1 MSPLFV
7 FAVTGTA
14 HVHMVGN
21 ALPYLKAFSAYEIAV
36 VQARSTV
43 AAAHEIVIET
53 TPPDGLDDHQASL
66 WVKTRLGRILDEN
79 GLGGRP
85 FCYLDSDVFAL
96 SPVVNEIFDLPR
108 YPIGFASD
116 HASIDMFS
124 HWAVRC
130 GCQSLACPHLR
141 EAMFCDFGV
150 DVLDPGWDM
159 WNGGVFTAGQEAT
172 EVLDLWHHLTLR
184 SFDLPYWRTRDQA
197 TLATAAWRLG
207 LQDAPR
213 LPSRF
218 NHVLDCHWGVPEE
231 LRGSTSLAELA
242 VWPDLNLR
250 QAARAGEIAFVHFVN
265 QGSGRRGWKHWDE
278 VEALLAPPLIG
289 AA

>member
-7 FAVTGTA
+7 FAVTGTP
-14 HVHMVGN
+14 HVRLVEM
-21 ALPYLKAFSAYEIAV
+21 ALPYLRKFSAYEIAV
-36 VQARSTV
+36 VQARSAVT
-43 AAAHEIVIET
+43 AAHETVIEAA
-53 TPPDGLDDHQASL
+53 PPVGLNDHQASL
-66 WVKTRLGRILDEN
+66 WMKTRLRRILAEN

-96 SPVVNEIFDLPR
+96 SQTINEIFDVPR
-108 YPIGFASD
+108 RPIAFASD

-130 GCQSLACPHLR
+130 GCRSLSCPHLR

-150 DVLDPGWDM
+150 DVLAPDWVM
-159 WNGGVFTAGQEAT
+159 WNGGVFTAGPEAMD
-172 EVLDLWHHLTLR
+172 VLDLWHNMTLR

-197 TLATAAWRLG
+197 TLAAAAWRLG

-218 NHVLDCHWGVPEE
+218 NHVLDCHWGLVEE
-231 LRGSTSLAELA
+231 LRGGAGVTELA
-242 VWPDLNLR
+242 IWPELDLD

-265 QGSGRRGWKHWDE
+265 QGAGRRGWKHWDE
-278 VEALLAPPLIG
+278 VEMLLTQPLTW